1 MKIQVK
7 TNLIEVNV
15 DDEITLH
22 QSYTKRSV
30 PELDQA
36 IKIIIE
42 EAIKLHNEVSSS
54 IKSIEDK

>member
-1 MKIQVK
+1 MKIQIK
-7 TNLIEVNV
+7 TNLSEVNV

-36 IKIIIE
+36 IKIIVD
-42 EAIKLHNEVSSS
+42 EAIKLHNEVAVS
-54 IKSIEDK
+54 IKANVE

>member
-1 MKIQVK
+1 MKIQIK

-36 IKIIIE
+36 IKIIVD
-42 EAIKLHNEVSSS
+42 EAIKLHNEVAVS
-54 IKSIEDK
+54 IKANAE

>member
-1 MKIQVK
+1 MKIQIK

-36 IKIIIE
+36 IKIIVD
-42 EAIKLHNEVSSS
+42 EAIKLHNEVAVS
-54 IKSIEDK
+54 IKANVE

>member
-1 MKIQVK
+1 MKIQIK

-36 IKIIIE
+36 IKIIID
-42 EAIKLHNEVSSS
+42 EAIKLHNEVAVS
-54 IKSIEDK
+54 IKANVE

>member
-36 IKIIIE
+36 IKIIID

-54 IKSIEDK
+54 IRSIVMK

>member
-36 IKIIIE
+36 IKIIID

-54 IKSIEDK
+54 IRSIEMK